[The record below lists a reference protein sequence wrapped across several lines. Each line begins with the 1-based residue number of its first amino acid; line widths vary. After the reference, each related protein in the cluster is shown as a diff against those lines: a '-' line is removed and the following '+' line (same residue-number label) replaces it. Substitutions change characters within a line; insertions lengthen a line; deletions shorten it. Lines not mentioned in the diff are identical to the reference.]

1 MTIVM
6 GSLVSMLT
14 EILLPALFCYL
25 GSITYLFSSKT
36 AKQSILPIK
45 IYLLAL
51 LSSSRFIQ

>member
-1 MTIVM
+1 MTIVL

-51 LSSSRFIQ
+51 